1 MADIN
6 FFIRKP
12 PLLLVYDGV
21 HYETL
26 LPATHE
32 DSLLTMELVNN
43 WRQGDFNIS
52 HRDIDDA
59 RVAAESNK
67 EREERSDVVREKADK
82 RARSQEDERGSRKS
96 KKRKVFEQITKS
108 DCEEQLE
115 NVWKKVPK
123 RGQGNKI
130 MKEKEANANNLNV
143 QNQRRKIFEQ
153 LEEMEEAQRRR
164 EAISDEESEEGKNTR
179 KGENTLQNK
188 TKQNKRKNIQIT
200 KTAAIERI
208 GKMEAIIDE
217 MENEVLKIES
227 MELRSKEFHSRK
239 MRSEIEKLQV
249 GLEMLVLSKSEELKR
264 KADLEGIFNTMS
276 EIIKLNL
283 NEVNQARKEG
293 AETNCEDVFELFEN
307 QATCHAGK
315 CKILPFQEL

>member
-108 DCEEQLE
+108 DCEEQHE

-188 TKQNKRKNIQIT
+188 RKNIKIT

-208 GKMEAIIDE
+208 GNM
-217 MENEVLKIES
+217 
-227 MELRSKEFHSRK
+227 
-239 MRSEIEKLQV
+239 MRWRMKFC
-249 GLEMLVLSKSEELKR
+249 R
-264 KADLEGIFNTMS
+264 
-276 EIIKLNL
+276 
-283 NEVNQARKEG
+283 
-293 AETNCEDVFELFEN
+293 
-307 QATCHAGK
+307 
-315 CKILPFQEL
+315 

>member
-1 MADIN
+1 M
-6 FFIRKP
+6 
-12 PLLLVYDGV
+12 
-21 HYETL
+21 
-26 LPATHE
+26 
-32 DSLLTMELVNN
+32 VNN
-43 WRQGDFNIS
+43 WRQGDFNIIQ
-52 HRDIDDA
+52 RDIDDA
-59 RVAAESNK
+59 RGAAESNK

-108 DCEEQLE
+108 DCEEQHE

-188 TKQNKRKNIQIT
+188 RKNIKIT
-200 KTAAIERI
+200 KTAAKRI
-208 GKMEAIIDE
+208 GNMEAIIDE

-227 MELRSKEFHSRK
+227 LELRSKEFHSRK
-239 MRSEIEKLQV
+239 TRSGKSKNYKL
-249 GLEMLVLSKSEELKR
+249 GL
-264 KADLEGIFNTMS
+264 
-276 EIIKLNL
+276 
-283 NEVNQARKEG
+283 
-293 AETNCEDVFELFEN
+293 
-307 QATCHAGK
+307 K
-315 CKILPFQEL
+315 CWFCQSRRS

>member
-1 MADIN
+1 
-6 FFIRKP
+6 
-12 PLLLVYDGV
+12 
-21 HYETL
+21 
-26 LPATHE
+26 
-32 DSLLTMELVNN
+32 MELVNN

-108 DCEEQLE
+108 DCEEQHE

-188 TKQNKRKNIQIT
+188 TKQNKRKKTQIT
-200 KTAAIERI
+200 KKAAIERI

-227 MELRSKEFHSRK
+227 MELRCKEFHSRK

-264 KADLEGIFNTMS
+264 KADLEGIFMC

-283 NEVNQARKEG
+283 NEVNQARKQG
-293 AETNCEDVFELFEN
+293 AEANCEDVFELFERRR
-307 QATCHAGK
+307 
-315 CKILPFQEL
+315 